1 MLPTASRPTPAFVA
15 SSWVA
20 LMTGAVGFCVG
31 LSNATITLAS
41 KGFYLTLL
49 LFGLFAVVSLQKAIR
64 DRAEGLRVTD
74 LYLAISWVAVVS
86 SLALL
91 VVGLYNAT
99 MLLSEKGFYG
109 MSFLLAVFGAVT
121 VQKNVRDLALAAPD
135 RDADREAMALDE
147 AAFAA

>member
-1 MLPTASRPTPAFVA
+1 
-15 SSWVA
+15 
-20 LMTGAVGFCVG
+20 MTGAVGFCVG